1 MSAYLI
7 VDTVLSEPDRYEAYK
22 DKVPGLVEKHGG
34 EYLVRG
40 GEFEVIEGNWQP
52 NRLVLFRFPDR
63 QVIHNLLNE
72 PDYQPLKEL
81 RHQVAT
87 SNIVA
92 VDGL

>member
-7 VDTVLSEPDRYEAYK
+7 VDTVLSDPDRYEAYK
-22 DKVPGLVEKHGG
+22 DKVPGLVKKHGG
-34 EYLVRG
+34 EYLVRD

-52 NRLVLFRFPDR
+52 NRLVLLRFPDR
-63 QVIHNLLNE
+63 QAIHNLFND

-81 RHQVAT
+81 RQQIAT